1 MNFEIEYVIKS
12 SISVLYERIS
22 TISGLSEWFADDVRV
37 DIEGNYIFDWNGSV
51 EKAKLISKKQNEY
64 IKFQWIEEETIFEM
78 LILVNPITHDVAL
91 IVKDIADD
99 EDEKN
104 YKIQNWDLQIQRL
117 KKRKL
122 VLKD

>member
-37 DIEGNYIFDWNGSV
+37 DIEGNYIFEWNGSI

-104 YKIQNWDLQIQRL
+104 YKIQNWDLQIQKL
-117 KKRKL
+117 KKL
-122 VLKD
+122 LGTS

>member
-1 MNFEIEYVIKS
+1 MNFEIEYIIKS

-37 DIEGNYIFDWNGSV
+37 DVEGNYIFDWDGSI
-51 EKAKLISKKQNEY
+51 EKAKLVTKKQNEY
-64 IKFQWIEEETIFEM
+64 IKFQWLEEETVFEM

-104 YKIQNWDLQIQRL
+104 YKIQNWDLQIQKL
-117 KKRKL
+117 KKL
-122 VLKD
+122 LGTS

>member
-37 DIEGNYIFDWNGSV
+37 DIEGNYIFDWNGSI
-51 EKAKLISKKQNEY
+51 EKAKLVSKKQNEY

-104 YKIQNWDLQIQRL
+104 YKIQNWDLQIQKL
-117 KKRKL
+117 KKL
-122 VLKD
+122 LGTS

>member
-37 DIEGNYIFDWNGSV
+37 DIEGNYIFDWNGSI

-104 YKIQNWDLQIQRL
+104 YKIQNWDLQIQKL
-117 KKRKL
+117 KKL
-122 VLKD
+122 LGTS

>member
-1 MNFEIEYVIKS
+1 MNFEIEYIIKS

-37 DIEGNYIFDWNGSV
+37 DIEGNYIFDWNGSI
-51 EKAKLISKKQNEY
+51 EKAKLVSKKQNEY
-64 IKFQWIEEETIFEM
+64 IKFQWLEEETVFEM

-104 YKIQNWDLQIQRL
+104 YKIQNWDLQIQKL
-117 KKRKL
+117 KKL
-122 VLKD
+122 LGTS

>member
-37 DIEGNYIFDWNGSV
+37 DMEGNYIFDWNGSV
-51 EKAKLISKKQNEY
+51 EKAKLVSKKQNEY
-64 IKFQWIEEETIFEM
+64 IKFQWLEEETIFEM

-117 KKRKL
+117 KKL
-122 VLKD
+122 LGTS